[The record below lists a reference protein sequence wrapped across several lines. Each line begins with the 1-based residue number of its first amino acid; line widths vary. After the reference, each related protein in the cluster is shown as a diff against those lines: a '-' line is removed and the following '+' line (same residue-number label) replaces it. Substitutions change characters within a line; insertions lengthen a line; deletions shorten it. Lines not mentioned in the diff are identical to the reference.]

1 MQVSMHAF
9 SVGSLTRALTQLVHI
24 LEKAQ
29 AHVVAKNLDPMA
41 LLDDRLYPDMFN
53 LAEQVR
59 RCGDGAKTAVALLA
73 GEAQPAKGEAKER
86 SFPELI
92 ERIRAAIKVIEAYKP
107 EQINGVE
114 DKQVVFKT
122 PKSEMK
128 FNGLAFLQTFA
139 LPNFYFHVTTAYGIL
154 RHNGVE
160 IGKMD
165 FLGPVA

>member
-1 MQVSMHAF
+1 MQVTMHAF

-53 LAEQVR
+53 LAEQIR

-92 ERIRAAIKVIEAYKP
+92 ERIRAAIKVIETAFAKAMSDP
-107 EQINGVE
+107 EHVKKLE
-114 DKQVVFKT
+114 DA
-122 PKSEMK
+122 
-128 FNGLAFLQTFA
+128 GLAIKVMVGEEYAKYYRDLHATAAKYTEWA
-139 LPNFYFHVTTAYGIL
+139 LKQ
-154 RHNGVE
+154 R
-160 IGKMD
+160 
-165 FLGPVA
+165 